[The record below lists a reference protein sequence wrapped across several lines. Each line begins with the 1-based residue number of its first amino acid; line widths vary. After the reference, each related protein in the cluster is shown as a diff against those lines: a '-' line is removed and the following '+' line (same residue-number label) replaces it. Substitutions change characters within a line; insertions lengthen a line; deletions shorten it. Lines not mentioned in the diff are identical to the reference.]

1 MVAVV
6 RIVEWTTDFEDEG
19 LWNKMNRMLTQS
31 LQWQLDLE
39 ADHKVI
45 ERWIKENFE
54 NGKEYARLTK
64 TPYWNLMLDRWV
76 LRIEE
81 RLVWHK
87 SFLP

>member
-1 MVAVV
+1 VVDFV
-6 RIVEWTTDFEDEG
+6 RIAEWTTNFQDEG
-19 LWNKMNRMLTQS
+19 LWNKMNWMLTQS

-39 ADHKVI
+39 ADRQVI
-45 ERWIKENFE
+45 ERRIRENFE